1 LRRTS
6 IFMNESTNEERNDE
20 EEQEWGDIENR
31 GRNSHILPKG
41 RFACWGVECE
51 LVDDVGLFVASGYVI
66 PCDPRETIFDN
77 KLGEDHVEVN
87 ILYC

>member
-1 LRRTS
+1 
-6 IFMNESTNEERNDE
+6 
-20 EEQEWGDIENR
+20 
-31 GRNSHILPKG
+31 
-41 RFACWGVECE
+41 VECE